1 MLLLLIVLTIA
12 GCLIWT
18 VIDRRRTDYNILTYW
33 LTIIIRYYL
42 AFILIRYGFG
52 KIFRRQFPAPGPFDL
67 QESYGEA
74 SPMGLAW
81 TFFGYSRGYNYF
93 TGFFETISGVLLLF
107 RRTIR
112 VGSVIA
118 LVVMVNIIAV
128 NFCFDVCVKLFSTAL
143 GVMILYLLWQNRKGH
158 VSFFLL
164 NRHAAPVN
172 SHVPVFRRKWFNISL
187 VILKYVL
194 IVFVL
199 YKDIAEISMHLKT
212 DGDDA
217 PKPFMY
223 GIYNVKTFVK
233 NNDTLPPLTTDTT
246 RWRKFIVFYDG
257 VSAIRLMN
265 DSIKF
270 YIFNTDTTA
279 KKIAIYSRRDTANK
293 STLAYSFPGKNSLLL
308 QGRWRKDNVKIT
320 MEKVDLDNYLLRK
333 RGFHFINERPFN
345 R

>member
-1 MLLLLIVLTIA
+1 MDQPDLISMPWNVLPKILFRFCFLFFIFYIFFNPVGFFPYSDEVYEYYIIPFHHLIPWIGKHVLHLSYDITAFTNGSGDTTFDYLMLLLLIVLNIA

-93 TGFFETISGVLLLF
+93 TGFFDTISGVLLLF

-143 GVMILYLLWQNRKGH
+143 GVMILYLLWQDRKGH
-158 VSFFLL
+158 VS
-164 NRHAAPVN
+164 
-172 SHVPVFRRKWFNISL
+172 
-187 VILKYVL
+187 
-194 IVFVL
+194 
-199 YKDIAEISMHLKT
+199 
-212 DGDDA
+212 
-217 PKPFMY
+217 
-223 GIYNVKTFVK
+223 
-233 NNDTLPPLTTDTT
+233 
-246 RWRKFIVFYDG
+246 
-257 VSAIRLMN
+257 
-265 DSIKF
+265 
-270 YIFNTDTTA
+270 
-279 KKIAIYSRRDTANK
+279 
-293 STLAYSFPGKNSLLL
+293 
-308 QGRWRKDNVKIT
+308 
-320 MEKVDLDNYLLRK
+320 
-333 RGFHFINERPFN
+333 
-345 R
+345 